1 MHMTTTRPYLIRAF
15 YEWIADNH
23 CTPYIA
29 VDATMP
35 HTQVPKEYTDDGKI
49 ILNVSMAAVRN
60 LELHNDYI
68 AFSAQF
74 GGRGRDIY
82 VPIQAVIAI
91 YAKENGK
98 GMVFTEEEIEDE
110 DDGGQGGDLPP
121 SHMDIN
127 QSNRGKHPTKKG
139 KPNLTLIK

>member
-15 YEWIADNH
+15 YEWIVDNE

-29 VDATMP
+29 VDVTVARTE
-35 HTQVPKEYTDDGKI
+35 VPKEYVDNGKI
-49 ILNVSMAAVRN
+49 ILNVSMSAVRN
-60 LELHNDYI
+60 LSLNNDCI
-68 AFSAQF
+68 TFSALF
-74 GGRGRDIY
+74 GGRSRDIY

-98 GMVFTEEEIEDE
+98 GMVFAEEQDE
-110 DDGGQGGDLPP
+110 GDGDGGGSGGGRGDDSPP
-121 SHMDIN
+121 PESA
-127 QSNRGKHPTKKG
+127 RKG

>member
-15 YEWIADNH
+15 YEWIVDNH

-29 VDATMP
+29 VDATLP
-35 HTQVPKEYTDDGKI
+35 HTEVPKEYVDNGKI
-49 ILNVSMAAVRN
+49 ILNVSMTAVRN

-74 GGRGRDIY
+74 GGRSRDIY
-82 VPIQAVIAI
+82 VPIIAVIAI

-98 GMVFTEEEIEDE
+98 GMVFTEEEESS
-110 DDGGQGGDLPP
+110 DGRGDPP
-121 SHMDIN
+121 P
-127 QSNRGKHPTKKG
+127 QAEAGRPQQGKHPTKKG